1 LAGEFSRLNSLSIRI
16 MNCFTRSAAVA
27 LAFCAFACNAEDKN
41 DPKKVNDQP
50 AKTEDLTKL
59 SKEELAKKLD
69 KEAYYVC
76 IMGGTERPFQ
86 NKYWNNHEEGIYV
99 DVISG
104 KPLFASSTKFES
116 GSGWPSFFEPIDKAE
131 IVEHKDTA
139 HGMVRI
145 EVRAKASNAH
155 LGHVFDDGPRPTGLR
170 YCINSAALKFIPK
183 DKLKEAGLEKY
194 AGLLENKAAK

>member
-1 LAGEFSRLNSLSIRI
+1 
-16 MNCFTRSAAVA
+16 MNGFTRSAAVA

-41 DPKKVNDQP
+41 DPKKVNEQA
-50 AKTEDLTKL
+50 AKVEDLSKL

-116 GSGWPSFFEPIDKAE
+116 GSGWPSFFEPIDKGE

-145 EVRAKASNAH
+145 EVRAKTSNAH

-170 YCINSAALKFIPK
+170 YCINSAALKFVPK

-194 AGLLENKAAK
+194 AGLLEGKGGKK